1 MDNILGMLGSILP
14 NTGQEEQVNPNTQQ
28 IAPMS
33 GVVSN
38 IVNAA
43 QTAQPQPQQQPAS
56 QSESRGFFDRITS
69 PEFLAAAQA
78 FSGAMDN
85 TSGTGRDRYEK
96 GMSAYAQRKA
106 DIEQQKRQ
114 DAMVKQQREQQLT
127 DVADQRSWQEKQA
140 FENQLW
146 NIYTPESVQSYK
158 QSGNMSALVKRPE
171 QLTFVNQVG
180 PDGATYAVAIDPYTG
195 QAVEGVQP
203 RMVSAAPQRV
213 GSGDTQDW
221 TIQGGYKI
229 NKRTGEIEKLSG
241 TDGYDGITL
250 NDGQVANNPGMYE
263 LADGTL
269 VKVEVSANGN
279 LTAKLPNKSEREMYK
294 ANLTA
299 ADEQTIRNL
308 ETLQSASS
316 KSDVLS
322 PLTGVTGSIGQ
333 PAIGADYVSRFKG
346 GEVRQVYSA
355 AQELNQSMDN
365 MGIAQAKA
373 MGASGINTEAEAKRF
388 GASMPKIDF
397 SSPEAYQNSLN
408 RINIYVQDYNK
419 QNLRTAPTIKSDSR
433 GSQGGS
439 VPSREEL
446 LNKY

>member
-1 MDNILGMLGSILP
+1 MALMDNILGMLGSILP
-14 NTGQEEQVNPNTQQ
+14 NAGQQESNDTQQ
-28 IAPMS
+28 ISPIS
-33 GVVSN
+33 GVPAN
-38 IVNAA
+38 IISAA
-43 QTAQPQPQQQPAS
+43 QDAQPQQRMVQPTQQ
-56 QSESRGFFDRITS
+56 ESRSFLDRISS

-85 TSGTGRDRYEK
+85 TSGTGRERFEK

-106 DIEQQKRQ
+106 DIQQEKRQ
-114 DAMVKQQREQQLT
+114 DSMIKQQREQQLSDT
-127 DVADQRSWQEKQA
+127 TDQRSWQEKQA

-146 NIYTPESVQSYK
+146 SIYTPESVQAYK
-158 QSGNMSALVKRPE
+158 QSGDMGVLVKRPE

-180 PDGATYAVAIDPYTG
+180 QDGATYAVAIDPYTG

-203 RMVSAAPQRV
+203 RMVSAAPQRM
-213 GSGDTQDW
+213 GGGDTQDW

-229 NKRTGEIEKLSG
+229 NKRTGEIQKLEG
-241 TDGYDGITL
+241 TDGYSGITL

-263 LADGTL
+263 MADGTL

-279 LTAKLPNKSEREMYK
+279 LTAKLPNKAEREMYK

-299 ADEQTIRNL
+299 ADEQTTRNL
-308 ETLQSASS
+308 ETLQGASS

-346 GEVRQVYSA
+346 GETRQVYSA
-355 AQELNQSMDN
+355 AQEVNQSMDN

-419 QNLRTAPTIKSDSR
+419 QNLRTAPTIKPEGNQFKSK
-433 GSQGGS
+433 GGVS
-439 VPSREEL
+439 FTVE
-446 LNKY
+446 